1 MQAVSDHRSGR
12 AATTGAGSAV
22 SVSEAV
28 KPSAR
33 AWLTWGLGTSAY
45 LVALFH
51 RMSLGVA
58 GGAAADRLHM
68 TTEALGVFTFLQLSM
83 YVLMQVPA
91 GLAADRIGPR
101 RTLVIGL
108 SVMAVGEVAFALAHT
123 LPLALAGRAL
133 VGIGDALTFVNVLR
147 LAHGWFPERHQAML
161 AALTA
166 AAGGLGQL
174 CTTIPLQL
182 SLTDLGWTTT
192 FLASVTLTG
201 VLAVVVWAAV
211 RDRPPDAP
219 APTAA
224 PASAGWTASTDAA
237 PSAHLAKDHAP
248 ILATLRD
255 AWRRTGTRH
264 GFFVHMSLMAP
275 FVLVTAIWGVP
286 YMQHAQGLSHATAA
300 AYLLICVAAFTAGL
314 PLIGQAASR
323 GVRVENRMVVGLA
336 TGVVVA
342 LATLALWP
350 GVVVPRPV
358 LIAALIAI
366 GLGGSGSIAAFD
378 IARREAPSAA
388 AGSAMALVNCGGFLS
403 AATGAWA
410 VGLLL
415 GAGASPDRYRTA
427 VLGVLLLVAVVGTLQ
442 SARFARRRRIE
453 AEGEGGDSLRSRR
466 QGATGDSPA
475 RLDRVC
481 PWTKHALAPKTPSRP
496 PTRPSTASPPARSRS
511 SRSSL

>member
-1 MQAVSDHRSGR
+1 MQAVY
-12 AATTGAGSAV
+12 
-22 SVSEAV
+22 
-28 KPSAR
+28 KPSMR
-33 AWLTWGLGTSAY
+33 AWMTWGLGTSAY
-45 LVALFH
+45 LIALFH

-58 GGAAADRLHM
+58 GGTAADRLHM
-68 TTEALGVFTFLQLSM
+68 TTQALGVFTFLQLSM

-108 SVMAVGEVAFALAHT
+108 TVMSIGEITFALAHT

-133 VGIGDALTFVNVLR
+133 VGVGDAMTFVNVLR

-182 SLTDLGWTTT
+182 SLTDLGWTAT
-192 FLASVTLTG
+192 FVSSVALTA
-201 VLAVVVWAAV
+201 VLAVVVWVVV
-211 RDRPPDAP
+211 RDRPAGDGPAGPARAAP
-219 APTAA
+219 LASGAGPA
-224 PASAGWTASTDAA
+224 PAS
-237 PSAHLAKDHAP
+237 PPHRHEP
-248 ILATLRD
+248 IVATLKD

-275 FVLVTAIWGVP
+275 FVILTAIWGVP
-286 YMQHAQGLSHATAA
+286 YLQHAQGLSHGTAA

-314 PLIGQAASR
+314 PFVGQAAAR
-323 GVRVENRMVVGLA
+323 GIRVENRLVVGLA
-336 TGVVVA
+336 SAVVVA

-366 GLGGSGSIAAFD
+366 GLGGSGSIGAFD
-378 IARREAPSAA
+378 IARREAPEAA
-388 AGSAMALVNCGGFLS
+388 KGAAIALVNCGGFLS
-403 AATGAWA
+403 AAIGAWL

-415 GAGASPDRYRTA
+415 GDAASPARYRTA
-427 VLGVLLLVAVVGTLQ
+427 VLGVVLIAAVIGTIQ
-442 SARFARRRRIE
+442 SARLARRRRIE
-453 AEGEGGDSLRSRR
+453 HATAAGPAEGGGSHRSDARVP
-466 QGATGDSPA
+466 QGNSHPGLAGS
-475 RLDRVC
+475 R
-481 PWTKHALAPKTPSRP
+481 PWTPRYALAPKTPNRP
-496 PTRPSTASPPARSRS
+496 VTRRRTGSPPARSPS
-511 SRSSL
+511 SRSSR

>member
-1 MQAVSDHRSGR
+1 MQAVY
-12 AATTGAGSAV
+12 
-22 SVSEAV
+22 
-28 KPSAR
+28 KPSTR

-68 TTEALGVFTFLQLSM
+68 TTQALGVFTFLQLSM

-108 SVMAVGEVAFALAHT
+108 TVMSIGEATFTLADT
-123 LPLALAGRAL
+123 LPVALAGRAL
-133 VGIGDALTFVNVLR
+133 VGVGDAMTFVNVLR

-182 SLTDLGWTTT
+182 SLTDLGWTAT
-192 FLASVTLTG
+192 FVSSVALTA
-201 VLAVVVWAAV
+201 VLAVVVWVVV
-211 RDRPPDAP
+211 RDRPPGDGPTPAA
-219 APTAA
+219 APTSS
-224 PASAGWTASTDAA
+224 P
-237 PSAHLAKDHAP
+237 HRHEP
-248 ILATLRD
+248 IAATLKD

-275 FVLVTAIWGVP
+275 FGILTAIWGVP
-286 YMQHAQGLSHATAA
+286 YMQNAQGLSHATAA

-314 PLIGQAASR
+314 PLIGQAAAR
-323 GVRVENRMVVGLA
+323 GVRVENRLVVGLA
-336 TGVVVA
+336 SAVVVV

-358 LIAALIAI
+358 LIVALITI
-366 GLGGSGSIAAFD
+366 GLGGAGSIGAFD
-378 IARREAPSAA
+378 IARREAPEAA
-388 AGSAMALVNCGGFLS
+388 KGAAIALVNCGGFLS
-403 AATGAWA
+403 AAIGAWA

-415 GAGASPDRYRTA
+415 GDAASPARYRTA
-427 VLGVLLLVAVVGTLQ
+427 VLGVLLVVSIVGTVQ
-442 SARFARRRRIE
+442 SARLARRRRVAE
-453 AEGEGGDSLRSRR
+453 APPDGGGDSHRSDAGVPQRNSSAGLAGS
-466 QGATGDSPA
+466 GA
-475 RLDRVC
+475 
-481 PWTKHALAPKTPSRP
+481 WTRYALAPKTPSRP
-496 PTRPSTASPPARSRS
+496 PTRRRTGSPPERSPS
-511 SRSSL
+511 SRSSPSPSSSTKR